1 MPDTGA
7 VTPDRSPDARPK
19 RRRVTAPATG
29 AITSADAASSRPSAD
44 DADEPPV
51 LPRTSSDEQ
60 DVGWGEVP
68 DGRDGGERDEEWYR
82 RERPPHHGG

>member
-19 RRRVTAPATG
+19 RRRATAPTTG
-29 AITSADAASSRPSAD
+29 AAKSADAASSRPSPD
-44 DADEPPV
+44 DADETPV
-51 LPRTSSDEQ
+51 LPRISSDEQ